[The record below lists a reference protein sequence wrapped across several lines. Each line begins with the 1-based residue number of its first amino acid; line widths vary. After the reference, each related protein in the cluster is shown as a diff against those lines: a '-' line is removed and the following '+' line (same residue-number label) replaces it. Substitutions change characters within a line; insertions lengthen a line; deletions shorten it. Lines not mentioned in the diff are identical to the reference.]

1 MEQQMPNKNM
11 GGTMHQ
17 RTMNTMPQ
25 PVVRPVMEPLPF
37 AAREAI
43 NVLRGN
49 IQMSGYNVKTVAI
62 TSSFA
67 HEGKS
72 SIAFRLAKSMAA
84 LGRKTLYLDCDIRNS
99 ATMARYGI
107 QIRMPGLSEYL
118 CGRAQ
123 TSNIICHTDDPWM
136 DMIFTGSVAPNPS
149 ELVSGK
155 LFENLMEWVRERY
168 EYVIVDTPP
177 VNVVIDGVLIAK
189 RCDGAVLVVES
200 GVTDRSQVIRAKKQL
215 EYAGVK
221 ILGCV
226 LNKIGTRK
234 SGYKYGYGYGYG
246 YGYRYGY
253 GEESRGKDRKDAG
266 RKKTK
271 QKSRK
276 A

>member
-62 TSSFA
+62 TSSVA

-72 SIAFRLAKSMAA
+72 SVAFRLAKSMAA

-136 DMIFTGSVAPNPS
+136 DMIFTGSIAPNPS

-189 RCDGAVLVVES
+189 HCDGAVLVVES

>member
-1 MEQQMPNKNM
+1 MDQQMQNKNM
-11 GGTMHQ
+11 GGAMHQ
-17 RTMNTMPQ
+17 RTIGTMAQ
-25 PVVRPVMEPLPF
+25 PVVRPVLEPLPF

-62 TSSFA
+62 TSSVA

-72 SIAFRLAKSMAA
+72 SVAFRLAKSMAA
-84 LGRKTLYLDCDIRNS
+84 LGRRTLYLDCDIRNS

-136 DMIFTGSVAPNPS
+136 DIIFTGSVAPNPS

-155 LFENLMEWVRERY
+155 LFENLIKWVRERY

-189 RCDGAVLVVES
+189 HCDGAVLVVES

-246 YGYRYGY
+246 YGHRYGY